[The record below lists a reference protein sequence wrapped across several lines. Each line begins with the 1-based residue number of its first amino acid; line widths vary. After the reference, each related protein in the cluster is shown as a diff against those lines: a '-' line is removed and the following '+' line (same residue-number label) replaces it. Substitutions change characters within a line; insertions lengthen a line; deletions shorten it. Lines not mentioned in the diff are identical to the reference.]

1 MNIEDVARNTAA
13 AEVFAVMASKEKSK
27 ETIDEIRSMSDT
39 ELDLMGKLSGVPDS
53 QLSIFRSIMRG
64 EENPLIEKLK
74 ELKELKDQLQTGD
87 LLLVTGKSPSSK
99 ALVASQKPFY
109 FKAMSSHVA
118 VVHADFICVDAMPS
132 PGVSNRLVSEVL
144 ENVEDNWRVI
154 RFEGLN
160 EKHTELL
167 QQRCAY
173 YIAQPYKIT
182 LKRKRGKD
190 YSYCSELARKVFE
203 DCEIADTGIPPHV
216 VVKPCDFDR
225 IADSKKGWTD
235 VTPKVK
241 LYIDF
246 CLEFAPLLKVVSK
259 LFIDGLKLNRA
270 RYEQRREWLK
280 KIEAAERKGKMS
292 PEKAA
297 ELTTQIRKI
306 EESMHFTFW
315 DFRKSGA
322 NAATPE
328 ASTAQTG

>member
-1 MNIEDVARNTAA
+1 MNIKEVARNATA
-13 AEVFAVMASKEKSK
+13 AEVFAIMASEEKSK
-27 ETIDEIRSMSDT
+27 ETIDGIRSMSDT

-53 QLSIFRSIMRG
+53 QLSIFRSMMRE
-64 EENPLIEKLK
+64 EENPLIEK
-74 ELKELKDQLQTGD
+74 LKELKDQLQTGD

-99 ALVASQKPFY
+99 ALVASQKLFY

-132 PGVSNRLVSEVL
+132 SGVSNRLVSEVL

-160 EKHTELL
+160 EKHAELL

-182 LKRKRGKD
+182 LKRKRGRD

-203 DCEIADTGIPPHV
+203 DCEIADTGIPPRV
-216 VVKPCDFDR
+216 VVKPCDFDQ

-235 VTPKVK
+235 VTHKVK
-241 LYIDF
+241 PYIEV

-280 KIEAAERKGKMS
+280 RIEADKRKGKMS
-292 PEKAA
+292 PKKAA
-297 ELTTQIRKI
+297 ELTAKIRKT

-315 DFRKSGA
+315 DFRKSGT
-322 NAATPE
+322 NAATAE
-328 ASTAQTG
+328 ASTSQSC